1 MAMAIITRRK
11 LLAAVYIGNRQ
22 ISPATW
28 QVFLNGKAWGIAH
41 NGIIDES
48 VNPLAGKPGLSVYA
62 SNWQDAKAQ
71 LEDYLSREGAG
82 Q

>member
-11 LLAAVYIGNRQ
+11 LLAAVYIRGKHAA
-22 ISPATW
+22 PATW

-71 LEDYLSREGAG
+71 LEDYLDEADE
-82 Q
+82 